1 MEVGHT
7 TVTPGADSRLS
18 RQLLEVEEATNEVT
32 RPFVDTRDIPTVAV
46 FIFTTIAREGE
57 CAVDL
62 SERLEGLCR
71 GVIDRLGSLPVGG
84 EAIQILGAGGE
95 AEGRDK
101 AKRREASAKNLLICS
116 HDRL

>member
-32 RPFVDTRDIPTVAV
+32 RPFVDTRDIPTV
-46 FIFTTIAREGE
+46 TIAREGE

-62 SERLEGLCR
+62 SERLEGLCW
-71 GVIDRLGSLPVGG
+71 GVIDRLGSLPIGG

-95 AEGRDK
+95 AESRDE
-101 AKRREASAKNLLICS
+101 AKGREASAKNLLICS

>member
-32 RPFVDTRDIPTVAV
+32 RPFVDTRDIPTV
-46 FIFTTIAREGE
+46 TIAREGV

-84 EAIQILGAGGE
+84 EAVQMVQEERPRAVTRLRAV
-95 AEGRDK
+95 RP
-101 AKRREASAKNLLICS
+101 RRRIFLSVVMIGCE
-116 HDRL
+116 D

>member
-32 RPFVDTRDIPTVAV
+32 RPFVDTCDIPTV
-46 FIFTTIAREGE
+46 TIAREGV

-95 AEGRDK
+95 AESRDE
-101 AKRREASAKNLLICS
+101 AKGREASAKNLLICS

>member
-18 RQLLEVEEATNEVT
+18 RQLLEVEEATNKVT

-62 SERLEGLCR
+62 SERLEGLCWGAIRSSGKSPRLVGKRSRSLVQER
-71 GVIDRLGSLPVGG
+71 G
-84 EAIQILGAGGE
+84 
-95 AEGRDK
+95 
-101 AKRREASAKNLLICS
+101 REP
-116 HDRL
+116 